1 MRRTIPL
8 AAALAALLVFP
19 AASVA
24 AEFLF
29 AVTTDYETSGQC
41 ATIGLE
47 NPWPVQTNLEPVSS
61 DPIVRVWRNRIYV
74 VNRLY
79 ADNIQVID
87 PESGFGT
94 ILEFSV
100 GAGSNPQDI
109 AFVSETKAYVSRY
122 ESTRLYEVN
131 PSTGAI
137 VDSIDLSVFADAD
150 GLPEMSRMV
159 LFGKR
164 LFIQIQRIDRSTWTP
179 LFPAYLAV
187 VNTETNT
194 LVDANPSVPGTQGI
208 ALLASNPNGPMLLD
222 EGAGKI
228 YLGETGAYFALDGGI
243 ERIDAATLAS
253 EGWVVTE
260 NALGGDLGVFTLSG
274 DKGYAAVSSDWFYT
288 TNLVSFRTSDGALN
302 GTHYTTDGFVPDIEW
317 DTATAQVFLAD
328 RKITQPGVH
337 LFDAATGTRLTMAPR
352 NTGLPPADLAVYRTV
367 IAAIDTSTGSEAARS
382 GRAAWAEPNPFNPF
396 REPTALSFAALGADG
411 GALEAS
417 IFDLRGR
424 LVRVLHDAE
433 RGPTGIARFHWDGK
447 DDAGREMPSGV
458 YFYRATE
465 GEGRGRV
472 LLVR

>member
-1 MRRTIPL
+1 MKRTIYF
-8 AAALAALLVFP
+8 AAAVVALLFPP
-19 AASVA
+19 AACLA

-41 ATIGLE
+41 ATIGIE
-47 NPWPVQTNLEPVSS
+47 NPWPVVTNLEPVSS

-87 PESGFGT
+87 PESGFET

-137 VDSIDLSVFADAD
+137 TDSIDLSTFADAD

-164 LFIQIQRIDRSTWTP
+164 LFVQIQKIDRSTWTP

-187 VNTETNT
+187 VDTETNT
-194 LVDANPSVPGTQGI
+194 LVDANPSVPGVQGI

-222 EGAGKI
+222 ESAGKI
-228 YLGETGAYFALDGGI
+228 YVGETGSYFVPDGGI
-243 ERIDAATLAS
+243 EKIDAISLAS
-253 EGWVVTE
+253 DGWVVAE
-260 NALGGDLGVFTLSG
+260 SALGGDLGVFALSG

-288 TNLVSFRTSDGALN
+288 TRLVSFRTSDGALI
-302 GTHYTTDGFVPDIEW
+302 GTHYTTDGYVPDIEW
-317 DTATAQVFLAD
+317 DTETAQIFLAD
-328 RKITQPGVH
+328 RKLTQPGVH
-337 LFDAATGTRLTMAPR
+337 VFDAATGARLTMSPR
-352 NTGLPPADLAVYRTV
+352 NTGLPPADLAVYRTI
-367 IAAIDTSTGSEAARS
+367 IAAIDRTAESEAMRS
-382 GRAAWAEPNPFNPF
+382 GRAAWAEPSPF
-396 REPTALSFAALGADG
+396 RERTSLHFAAPGQETS
-411 GALEAS
+411 EAVVY
-417 IFDLRGR
+417 DLRGR
-424 LVRVLHDAE
+424 LVRTLRRSE
-433 RGPTGIARFHWDGK
+433 RGTSNQLLFEWDGR
-447 DDAGREMPSGV
+447 DDAGREMPAGV
-458 YFYRATE
+458 YFYRALG
-465 GEGRGRV
+465 GEGAGRV
-472 LLVR
+472 LHVR